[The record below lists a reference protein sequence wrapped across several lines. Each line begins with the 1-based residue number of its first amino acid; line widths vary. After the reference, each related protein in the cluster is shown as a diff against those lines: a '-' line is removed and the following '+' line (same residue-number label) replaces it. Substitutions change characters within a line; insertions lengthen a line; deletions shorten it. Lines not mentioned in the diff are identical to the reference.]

1 MTQSHRR
8 VLGELAKGRVNVK
21 DDNFEVGVLLLEFL
35 SVSHIGGRCLTRRS
49 EACCHELHLNAE
61 LP

>member
-1 MTQSHRR
+1 MAQSHRR
-8 VLGELAKGRVNVK
+8 VLDELAEGRVNVK

-49 EACCHELHLNAE
+49 EAC
-61 LP
+61 